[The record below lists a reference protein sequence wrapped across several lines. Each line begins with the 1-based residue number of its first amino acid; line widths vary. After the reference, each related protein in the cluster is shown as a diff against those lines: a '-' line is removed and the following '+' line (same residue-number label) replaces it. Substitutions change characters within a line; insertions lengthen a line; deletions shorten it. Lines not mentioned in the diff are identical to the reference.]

1 MFFPLFVD
9 LSNKNILIVG
19 GGAVADRRVHTLLPF
34 AGELTVVSPE
44 FTEGLKYLAQNGQI
58 QITERTF
65 EPVDITGRDLVLAA
79 TDDNALNRQIAAL
92 CRARGIPVNVSSD
105 RMLCDFQFPSV
116 LTDGEV
122 VIGINASGENHSL
135 VKETRKR
142 LETVLHS
149 EQEA

>member
-1 MFFPLFVD
+1 M
-9 LSNKNILIVG
+9 SNKNILIVG